1 MPEMEQQSELNS
13 VDWFNLCNINQSAI
27 TGISANMKVC
37 SELFFI
43 IVGTNQA
50 QLLVLGYLCT
60 MYTSE
65 GDSVYLQS
73 YVISSEL
80 KLASRLEI

>member
-27 TGISANMKVC
+27 TGISANMKVF

-50 QLLVLGYLCT
+50 
-60 MYTSE
+60 
-65 GDSVYLQS
+65 
-73 YVISSEL
+73 
-80 KLASRLEI
+80 